1 MDEIAYMETKNKKEL
16 MEELLQRYQQLPNIS
31 KDNSSYDV
39 VKMYTRKLELDLAEI
54 LMRGDK

>member
-1 MDEIAYMETKNKKEL
+1 METKNKKEL
-16 MEELLQRYQQLPNIS
+16 MKELLQRYQQLNSMS

-54 LMRGDK
+54 LMRGEK

>member
-1 MDEIAYMETKNKKEL
+1 METKNKKEL
-16 MEELLQRYQQLPNIS
+16 MEELLQRYQQLANIS
-31 KDNSSYDV
+31 KDNSSYEV

>member
-1 MDEIAYMETKNKKEL
+1 METKNKKEL
-16 MEELLQRYQQLPNIS
+16 MEELLQRYQQLNNMS

-54 LMRGDK
+54 LMRGEK

>member
-1 MDEIAYMETKNKKEL
+1 MEEVYMETKDKKEL
-16 MEELLQRYQQLPNIS
+16 MEELLQRYQQLNSMS